1 MLKRPEWLGRSFNV
15 RQAGRKNCLST
26 YSNLH
31 NNGQSNPWKEWLRQ
45 SCMVW
50 NCFGGTL
57 LGYMCCTELQIR
69 LMVGY
74 MYVHTKSCIF
84 IVRSTVMVH
93 LAGVCAF
100 LCIIYIIGP
109 LPKPLHH
116 CLPFES
122 WIHPSLADGCLCA
135 YEQMSVW
142 LDVSACVYSS
152 MSVCYMYVH
161 KICPVKYSD
170 MHVCVHY
177 YMSVRSQ

>member
-15 RQAGRKNCLST
+15 RQAGRKNCLCT

-93 LAGVCAF
+93 LAGFCASYIHNW
-100 LCIIYIIGP
+100 CIAKTTAP
-109 LPKPLHH
+109 LPAFWVLNTSIFGGWVLVCVWANECVAGCVRMCIFINE
-116 CLPFES
+116 CL
-122 WIHPSLADGCLCA
+122 L
-135 YEQMSVW
+135 
-142 LDVSACVYSS
+142 
-152 MSVCYMYVH
+152 
-161 KICPVKYSD
+161 
-170 MHVCVHY
+170 HVCT
-177 YMSVRSQ
+177 